1 MLKLKASIGS
11 QGNDNIGNYLY
22 TDTSYL
28 SNNDG
33 TPALGFGVKGNKE
46 ITWETNTNFNAGVD
60 FDFLRGKVSGSLE
73 YFYRNTSDMLFWFTV
88 PASLGYSGYYD
99 NIGDMRN
106 QGVEFSTNVNVMQ
119 RQNFNWDVYFNLT
132 HYTNKITMLPAERKT
147 RVVEGYE
154 GYANGTSFIGEGLPL
169 NTFYMYKY
177 AGVDQTNGNPLWY
190 KDVLDESGNVVGRE
204 TTDQYAQAT
213 QYLCGDPVP
222 DLYGGFGTSLS
233 FHGFDV
239 AVAFTY
245 SVGGL
250 AYDSGYA
257 GYMGSPSTSNSGTN
271 FHKDILKSWTP
282 ENPNTD
288 IPKFQYNEQYTAAS
302 SDRFLVDASYL
313 NFQNAQIGYTFS
325 PKVTDKMH
333 ISRLRLYVACDN
345 IYYWSRRAGLDPR
358 QSFTGATSNAMNSP
372 VRTVSGGLNITF

>member
-28 SNNDG
+28 SNNLG
-33 TPALGFGVKGNKE
+33 TPAIGFNVKGNKD

-60 FDFLRGKVSGSLE
+60 YDFLRGKVSGSVE

-106 QGVEFSTNVNVMQ
+106 QGVEFSTNINVMQ
-119 RQNFNWDVYFNLT
+119 RQNLNWNVYFNFT
-132 HYTNKITMLPAERKT
+132 HYTNKITMLPEERKT
-147 RVVEGYE
+147 REVEGYK

-169 NTFYMYKY
+169 HTFYMYKY
-177 AGVDQTNGNPLWY
+177 AGVDPETGNPLWY
-190 KDVLDESGNVVGRE
+190 RDVKDENGNVTRE
-204 TTDQYAQAT
+204 KTSSYASAT
-213 QYLCGDPVP
+213 QYLCGDPTP
-222 DLYGGFGTSLS
+222 DLYGGFGTSLD

-239 AVAFTY
+239 SVAFTY
-245 SVGGL
+245 SIGGL

-257 GYMGSPSTSNSGTN
+257 GYMGSPSQSSAGTN

-288 IPKFQYNEQYTAAS
+288 VPKFQYNEQYTAAS
-302 SDRFLVDASYL
+302 SDRFLTDASYL
-313 NFQNAQIGYTFS
+313 NFQNAQIGYTFPARLTS
-325 PKVTDKMH
+325 KMH
-333 ISRLRLYVACDN
+333 ISRIRLYAACDN
-345 IYYWSRRAGLDPR
+345 IWYISRRAGLDPR
-358 QSFTGATSNAMNSP
+358 QSFSGATSNAMNSP
-372 VRTVSGGLNITF
+372 VRTISGGLNITF